1 VKRFYLAIS
10 LVISWLVAPSVSDPA
25 MATSSPVHFV
35 VTGSGYGHGVGM
47 SQIGA
52 EGQALE
58 GLTATEILNY
68 WFPGTTV
75 IPASINQNIKVNIG
89 HAMSS
94 GSFTLKSVDT
104 STAWSVGTQSL
115 PINSTVKF
123 SISGKSIVLA
133 LITPKQ
139 AAMTLSSKSPWT
151 LNFTGLLTTNI
162 QGKVMNLR
170 YGSIGLK
177 LVGSKIEVTDT
188 MSIDQYVLG
197 ISEVSSSWPTAA
209 LQAQAIASRTYGL
222 AHSTLRTACDCN
234 VYSSNYDQ
242 VYVGYAKESEPTYG
256 QFWSAAVTATQT
268 DTNNALAI
276 TYQGKPISVFFFA
289 SDGGVTQSAAE
300 VWGSGQ
306 PYLTNVKDPW
316 SLDIFL
322 NPYYAHWQR
331 VISQTDM
338 AAAFALPDV
347 AIASITSRALSNAA
361 TVITAT
367 SSTGETA
374 SLSVG
379 DLKSKLRL
387 PSSWFEI
394 APPGY

>member
-1 VKRFYLAIS
+1 MRRYFLAII
-10 LVISWLVAPSVSDPA
+10 LVISWLIAPSLSDIA
-25 MATSSPVHFV
+25 IATSSPAHFI

-68 WFPGTTV
+68 WFPGTAVVPTPV
-75 IPASINQNIKVNIG
+75 NKNIKVNIG
-89 HAMSS
+89 HAISS
-94 GSFTLKSVDT
+94 GSFTLKAVDT
-104 STAWSVGTQSL
+104 STAWSVGAQSL
-115 PINSTVKF
+115 PINSTLKF
-123 SISGKSIVLA
+123 SISGKSIA
-133 LITPKQ
+133 LVVIPPKQ
-139 AAMTLSSKSPWT
+139 ATQTFSSKSPWT

-170 YGSIGLK
+170 YGSIGVK

-188 MSIDQYVLG
+188 MSIEQYVLG

-209 LQAQAIASRTYGL
+209 LQAQVIASRTYGL
-222 AHSTLRTACDCN
+222 AHTTIRSACDCN

-242 VYVGYAKESEPTYG
+242 VYVGYAKESESTYG
-256 QFWSAAVTATQT
+256 QFWSAAVTATQS
-268 DTNNALAI
+268 DANSALAI

-331 VISQTDM
+331 VISQNDM

-347 AIASITSRALSNAA
+347 AIVSITSRASSNAA

-367 SSTGETA
+367 SSTGATA

-379 DLKSKLRL
+379 DFKSKLRL

>member
-1 VKRFYLAIS
+1 VRRYFLAII
-10 LVISWLVAPSVSDPA
+10 LVISWLIAPSLSDLA
-25 MATSSPVHFV
+25 IATSSPAHFI

-68 WFPGTTV
+68 WFPGTAVVPTPV
-75 IPASINQNIKVNIG
+75 NKKIKVNIG
-89 HAMSS
+89 HSISS
-94 GSFTLKSVDT
+94 GSFTLKPVDT

-115 PINSTVKF
+115 PINSTLKF
-123 SISGKSIVLA
+123 SISGKSIA
-133 LITPKQ
+133 LVVITPKQ
-139 AAMTLSSKSPWT
+139 ATQTFSSKSPWT
-151 LNFTGLLTTNI
+151 LSFNGLLATNI

-170 YGSIGLK
+170 YGSIGVK

-188 MSIDQYVLG
+188 MSIEQYVLG

-209 LQAQAIASRTYGL
+209 LQAQVIASRTYGL
-222 AHSTLRTACDCN
+222 AHTTIRSVCDCN

-242 VYVGYAKESEPTYG
+242 VYVGYAKESESTYG
-256 QFWSAAVTATQT
+256 QFWSAAVTATQS
-268 DTNNALAI
+268 DANSALAI

-331 VISQTDM
+331 VISQNDM

-347 AIASITSRALSNAA
+347 AIVSITSRASSNAA

-367 SSTGETA
+367 SSTGATA

-379 DLKSKLRL
+379 DFKSKLRL